1 MQFRLAHRQLGY
13 LYPTWYV
20 HKYKVHKLK
29 KVLLVEYMDLV
40 FTRTPGENYRRR
52 LTAWL
57 CLFDVLRALILRIP
71 LYDIIRALIQ
81 KIPLYIHCQTLMAH
95 LQRRCSTS
103 VQ

>member
-40 FTRTPGENYRRR
+40 FTRMPGENYRRR

-57 CLFDVLRALILRIP
+57 CLFDVLRALIQRIDMTYSITDSENR
-71 LYDIIRALIQ
+71 YDVLRALIQ
-81 KIPLYIHCQTLMAH
+81 RIALYIQC
-95 LQRRCSTS
+95 
-103 VQ
+103 